1 LKFATGFAIQ
11 APEQLSP
18 VVNKMNRKPAAVVP
32 RTWHSLWDEMFSA
45 VAELDP
51 NNGIG
56 AENETFDAA
65 GQVAGPNSEQL
76 EALVLLA
83 QVCNDNGRRR

>member
-1 LKFATGFAIQ
+1 
-11 APEQLSP
+11 
-18 VVNKMNRKPAAVVP
+18 MNRKPAAVVP

-51 NNGIG
+51 HTGIG
-56 AENETFDAA
+56 AENEAFDAA

-76 EALVLLA
+76 EALTLLA
-83 QVCNDNGRRR
+83 QVGNDNGRSR